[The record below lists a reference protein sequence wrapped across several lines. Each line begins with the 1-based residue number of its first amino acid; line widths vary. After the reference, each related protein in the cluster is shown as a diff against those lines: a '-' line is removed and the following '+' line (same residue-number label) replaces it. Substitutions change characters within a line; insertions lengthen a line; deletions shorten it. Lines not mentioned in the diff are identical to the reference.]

1 MCRRRDV
8 LSASNKGPYA
18 LGSAAMK
25 REPVIVVGGG
35 PAGLALAT
43 NLLLRD
49 VAVVVVETEPKL
61 PHDLRA
67 GTFHPPTMEMLG
79 ELGVVEQFLAIGIR
93 VPRWQI
99 RGYSEGV
106 IVEWDLSL
114 IADLTPYP
122 FRFHCEQFKL
132 TPLLLKRFK
141 ELGGEVRFAHTFRDA
156 AQDEDGV
163 SVEIETPGGSELLR
177 ASYVVGA
184 DGGRSAVR
192 QTMGVAFEGF
202 TWPERFIVIGTEYD
216 LAPHGFTANAY
227 IADPVDWGAIFKM
240 PGDTPQGL
248 WRILF
253 PTDAEIPEE
262 EVLNEDA
269 VEERL
274 QRFLPRPERYR
285 VEAKSTY
292 RVHQR
297 VASEFRK
304 GRLLLVGDA
313 AHINNPLGAFGLNG
327 ALHGAFNLAP
337 KLAAVWRGE
346 AEDSLLDKY
355 VRQRRA
361 ANVEFVQA
369 QSISNKRLLEERDP
383 AVRTQHFDELRRTG
397 ADPARAREYLIRSSM
412 IWSVRRA
419 ASVE

>member
-1 MCRRRDV
+1 
-8 LSASNKGPYA
+8 
-18 LGSAAMK
+18 MK
-25 REPVIVVGGG
+25 REPVVVVGGG

-43 NLLLRD
+43 SLLLRD
-49 VAVVVVETEPKL
+49 VAVEVVETEPKL
-61 PHDLRA
+61 PRDLRA
-67 GTFHPPTMEMLG
+67 GTFHPPTLEMLG
-79 ELGVVEQFLAIGIR
+79 ELGILENFLSIGIR

-99 RGYSEGV
+99 RGRAEGV

-132 TPLLLKRFK
+132 TPLLLKRFE
-141 ELGGEVRFAHTFRDA
+141 ELGGRVRFSHTFLDA
-156 AQDEDGV
+156 GQDGTGV
-163 SVEIETPGGSELLR
+163 EARVGTPGGIETIR
-177 ASYVVGA
+177 ASYLVGA

-192 QTMGVAFEGF
+192 QTMGTGFEGF
-202 TWPERFIVIGTEYD
+202 TWPERFLVVGTEYD
-216 LAPHGFTANAY
+216 LAPHGFTPNAY

-240 PGDTPQGL
+240 PGDTPRGL

-253 PTDAEIPEE
+253 PTDADLPEE
-262 EVLNEDA
+262 AVLNEEA
-269 VEERL
+269 VEARL
-274 QRFLPRPERYR
+274 QHFLPRPQRYP
-285 VEAKSTY
+285 VAAKSTY

-297 VASEFRK
+297 VAAEFRK
-304 GRLLLVGDA
+304 SRMLLVGDA
-313 AHINNPLGAFGLNG
+313 AHVNNPLGAFGLNG

-346 AEDSLLDKY
+346 ADESLLDLY

-383 AVRTQHFDELRRTG
+383 AVRAQHFDELRRIA
-397 ADPARAREYLIRSSM
+397 ADPALTRDYLLRVSM
-412 IWSVRRA
+412 IASLKRA
-419 ASVE
+419 AELG

>member
-1 MCRRRDV
+1 MNRC
-8 LSASNKGPYA
+8 L
-18 LGSAAMK
+18 
-25 REPVIVVGGG
+25 VVGGG

-43 NLLLRD
+43 SLLLRD

-67 GTFHPPTMEMLG
+67 GTFHPPTLEMLG
-79 ELGVVEQFLAIGIR
+79 ELGILEHFLSIGIR

-99 RGYSEGV
+99 RGRSEGV
-106 IVEWDLSL
+106 IVEWDLSA
-114 IADLTPYP
+114 IAADTPYP

-132 TPLLLKRFK
+132 TPLLLRRFE
-141 ELGGEVRFAHTFRDA
+141 ELGGEVRFAHTFVDA
-156 AQDEDGV
+156 AQDGDGV
-163 SVEIETPGGSELLR
+163 SARIETGGGTETIR
-177 ASYVVGA
+177 ASHVVGA

-192 QTMGVAFEGF
+192 QSMGAAFEGF
-202 TWPERFIVIGTEYD
+202 TWPERFLVVGTEYD
-216 LAPHGFTANAY
+216 LAPHGFTPNAY

-240 PGDTPQGL
+240 PGDTPEGL

-253 PTDAEIPEE
+253 PIDADLPEE
-262 EVLNEDA
+262 KVLSA
-269 VEERL
+269 AFIEERM
-274 QRFLPRPERYR
+274 QNFLPRPVPYP
-285 VEAKSTY
+285 VAAKSTY

-304 GRLLLVGDA
+304 GRLMLVGDA

-337 KLAAVWRGE
+337 KLASVWRGE
-346 AEDSLLDKY
+346 ADETLLDSY

-383 AVRTQHFDELRRTG
+383 AVRVQHFDELRRTA
-397 ADPARAREYLIRSSM
+397 ADPALAKDYLLRSSM

-419 ASVE
+419 ASVS

>member
-1 MCRRRDV
+1 
-8 LSASNKGPYA
+8 
-18 LGSAAMK
+18 MK
-25 REPVIVVGGG
+25 REPVVVVGGG

-79 ELGVVEQFLAIGIR
+79 ELGIVEDFLAIGIR

-99 RGYSEGV
+99 RGRREGV

-114 IADLTPYP
+114 IADETPYP

-132 TPLLLKRFK
+132 TPLLLRRF
-141 ELGGEVRFAHTFRDA
+141 EALGGEVRFAHTFRDA
-156 AQDEDGV
+156 AQDGDGATA
-163 SVEIETPGGSELLR
+163 EIETPGGVETIR

-184 DGGRSAVR
+184 DGARSAVR
-192 QTMGVAFEGF
+192 QTMGVAFDGF
-202 TWPERFIVIGTEYD
+202 TWPERFLVVGTEYD
-216 LAPHGFTANAY
+216 LAPHGFTPNAY

-240 PGDTPQGL
+240 PGETPRGL

-253 PTDAEIPEE
+253 PTDADLPEE
-262 EVLNEDA
+262 EVLSEA
-269 VEERL
+269 YVEGRL
-274 QRFLPRPERYR
+274 QNFLPRPEPYP
-285 VEAKSTY
+285 VAAKSTY

-297 VASEFRK
+297 VASDFRK

-346 AEDSLLDKY
+346 AEEALLDRY

-369 QSISNKRLLEERDP
+369 QSISNKRMLEERDP
-383 AVRTQHFDELRRTG
+383 AVRAQHFDELRRTA
-397 ADPARAREYLIRSSM
+397 ADRGRAHDYLLRSSM

-419 ASVE
+419 AEIA